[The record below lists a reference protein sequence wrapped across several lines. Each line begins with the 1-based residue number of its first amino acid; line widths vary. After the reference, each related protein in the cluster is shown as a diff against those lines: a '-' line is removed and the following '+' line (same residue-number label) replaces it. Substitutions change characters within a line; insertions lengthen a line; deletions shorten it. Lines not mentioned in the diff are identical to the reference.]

1 MSELHLSTS
10 SPPPPHSFAL
20 GQTPSSHAMES
31 LTLPEDVK
39 AQLERFEAA
48 VASIENGLAPIL
60 ALDRKELEA
69 ALTPVERARVHVSM
83 ANAVS
88 TMFSMYLKA
97 VGLDPADHAV
107 KRELERVELYRQK
120 LDKASAA
127 ERRAASKSAK
137 ESRGRPTVDV
147 AAAGRMVKHAIG
159 VGKQSSESE
168 SEEAEAVDVKG
179 AVKRKSEGKGAGGS
193 GAKKKKR

>member
-1 MSELHLSTS
+1 
-10 SPPPPHSFAL
+10 
-20 GQTPSSHAMES
+20 MES

-48 VASIENGLAPIL
+48 VASIETGLAPIL

-147 AAAGRMVKHAIG
+147 AAAGRMVKRAIG

-179 AVKRKSEGKGAGGS
+179 AGKRKSEGKGAGGS